1 MKETDIVRQ
10 MSELLDDA
18 AALADDA
25 AEALKNCGMFGLS
38 ERCRMMRDR
47 YDDMIHF
54 YDDDEGDKNK

>member
-1 MKETDIVRQ
+1 MRGQKDEKETGIVRQ

-38 ERCRMMRDR
+38 ERCRMMR
-47 YDDMIHF
+47 
-54 YDDDEGDKNK
+54 G